1 MDRRSAIKHVVGA
14 LGALKMLEAGAGA
27 TQQPLESAY
36 RIQSS
41 QIIAY
46 LNKQGEIT
54 GLMISPGREKHLASK
69 VVGRTVLAGCIV
81 SKVTAKR
88 LAGGGV
94 EFTKKIVHAGDGQS
108 CQITERFLPGKSGSV
123 RWELEILGDGPP
135 WSTPIETHL
144 AWPATAETKF
154 WTTWGDSRPENSPGW
169 NDPLIPASFGAR
181 SLHYGASDIWKSQG
195 FSVPIA
201 TVLDAA
207 NDVGLSL
214 ALDPGDSVI
223 EMDLNT
229 TPAGE
234 IVFARSN
241 SRISKDR
248 PMRFAMDLVAHAAD
262 WRGGLGWMVE
272 RYPEQF
278 NPPTPLTYKV
288 AGNAAYAEYEGKDLD
303 AYKFMS
309 MGFRVNWKASFDF
322 YTMGFFLPPVGDEV
336 EFVCPRMDDGTAE
349 FPTSIAHL
357 REYSEQMRRS
367 GFYVL
372 NYFNVGQ
379 FGFNLNTDAPPPRK
393 IRNDADLWRDPNEF
407 AWYVLRD
414 AFLYEDNG
422 KIRHGSQGDIRMDVG
437 EPVYMR
443 LMLEEARQHIQAF
456 PASSGLCLD
465 EMQFERNYN
474 PRRDDGLTW
483 RNGKPA
489 RAMVNS
495 WKAWMD
501 QLGPLMNKANKV
513 IYANPLYRRM
523 DLMRHLDG
531 FYDEFGFQ
539 PYSLNTNSFMA
550 VRKPYMA
557 WTVDLQDP
565 DPDSYF
571 QRHLHMGANV
581 SAPFPMDNHAIMPSG
596 SKVDRYYVDYG
607 PLFDAMQGRT
617 WVLEPRAILVEGQK
631 AKANLFAI
639 PGGYLAFATFGGE
652 NASAKVTMRGL
663 SKLPGQ
669 AGFSIEA
676 IHPGESEWSALS
688 GDEKGEV
695 MTLNVPLKR
704 GCAAVKLSYLWMKPA
719 KHYFIKEHTVTLG
732 TTLTGAQIRYT
743 LDGKDPAADSA
754 LYSQPFTLKETTTV
768 KATAFKGGS
777 QSGPVL
783 EAEMVKVPPPAPWID
798 PFQGTFNDRVSVEIR
813 NAYPIEGAEIRY
825 TLDGGVVTRQ
835 SPLYSGPLEIT
846 STTPVRTRTFVAGLE
861 PSVTAD
867 RRFSKLAPVPP
878 LPDVYVS
885 DLAPI
890 KSEVVWRYTAQKNQ
904 SIEKTPLSIAGKKFA
919 RGVGLASPAEMTYKL
934 EPDYE
939 RFVAVVGLDDNVKGR
954 YSDMALFRVFVRNS
968 REELLLHE
976 SPMLY
981 PGESW
986 PMEVRIPLDCQ
997 EIRLEVTGGMDWERV
1012 DWVNAGFILDH
1023 SNRGEELLQ
1032 EIMKAVASNK

>member
-1 MDRRSAIKHVVGA
+1 MNRRSAIKHVVGT
-14 LGALKMLEAGAGA
+14 LGSLKLLEATANAGV
-27 TQQPLESAY
+27 QSISRDF
-36 RIQSS
+36 RIQSPLITS
-41 QIIAY
+41 Y

-54 GLMISPGREKHLASK
+54 ELTLTPAQGKRLASR
-69 VVGRTVLAGCIV
+69 VTGRTTLAGCSV
-81 SKVTAKR
+81 RHVAAKK
-88 LAGGGV
+88 LPKGGV
-94 EFTKKIVHAGDGQS
+94 EFTKTLVHTGDGQS
-108 CQITERFLPGKSGSV
+108 CQLTERFLPAPSGSV
-123 RWELEILGDGPP
+123 RWEIEILGDGAP

-154 WTTWGDSRPENSPGW
+154 WTTWGDSRPEGATGW
-169 NDPLIPASFGAR
+169 NDPLIPARFGAR

-201 TVLDAA
+201 TVLDTA

-234 IVFARSN
+234 MVFARSN
-241 SRISKDR
+241 NRISKDR
-248 PMRFAMDLVAHAAD
+248 PVRFAMDLVAHAPD
-262 WRGGLGWMVE
+262 WRAALGWMVE
-272 RYPEQF
+272 RYREQF
-278 NPPTPLTYKV
+278 DPPTPLTYQV
-288 AGNAAYAEYEGKDLD
+288 AGNAAYSEYEGKELD
-303 AYKFMS
+303 AYKFFS
-309 MGFRVNWKASFDF
+309 MGFRFNWKASFDY
-322 YTMGFFLPPVGDEV
+322 YTMGFFLPPVGDQV
-336 EFVCPRMDDGTAE
+336 EFVSPRIDDGTPE

-379 FGFNLNTDAPPPRK
+379 FGFGLSIDGPPPRK
-393 IRNDADLWRDPNEF
+393 LSDADLWRDPNEF

-414 AFLYEDNG
+414 AFLYDDDG

-443 LMLEEARQHIQAF
+443 LMLEEAKQHIKAF

-465 EMQFERNYN
+465 EMQFLRHYN

-501 QLGPLMNKANKV
+501 QFGPLMSKANKI

-539 PYSLNTNSFMA
+539 PYSLNAISFMA
-550 VRKPYMA
+550 VRKPNMA
-557 WTVDLQDP
+557 WTIDLEEP
-565 DPDSYF
+565 DSDSYF

-581 SAPFPMDNHAIMPSG
+581 CAPYPMDNHAIMPSG
-596 SKVDRYYVDYG
+596 SKVDRYFVDYG

-617 WVLEPRAILVEGQK
+617 WVLEPRAIEVQDQK

-639 PGGYLAFATFGGE
+639 PGGYLAFVTFGGE
-652 NASAKVTMRGL
+652 NTNATVTMRGL

-669 AGFSIEA
+669 KGFSIEA

-688 GDEKGEV
+688 GEDKGE
-695 MTLNVPLKR
+695 MLTLNVPLKR
-704 GCAAVKLSYLWMKPA
+704 GCAAVKLSYIWMKPA
-719 KHYFIKEHTVTLG
+719 QHYFIKEHTVSLG
-732 TTLTGAQIRYT
+732 TTLNGAQIRYT
-743 LDGKDPAADSA
+743 LDGRNPAADSA
-754 LYSQPFTLKETTTV
+754 VYSQPFTLKETTTV
-768 KATAFKGGS
+768 KAAAFMAGS
-777 QSGPVL
+777 QAGPVL
-783 EAEMVKVPPPAPWID
+783 EAEMVKVLPPAPWID
-798 PFQGTFNDRVSVEIR
+798 PFRGTFQDRVRVEIQG
-813 NAYPIEGAEIRY
+813 AYPIEGAEIRY
-825 TLDGGVVTRQ
+825 TLDGGEVTQ
-835 SPLYSGPLEIT
+835 KSPLYSGPFDIT
-846 STTPVRTRTFVAGLE
+846 STTTVRTRTFVAGME
-861 PSVTAD
+861 PSISESRQLT
-867 RRFSKLAPVPP
+867 KLGPVPP

-885 DLAPI
+885 DLTPV
-890 KSEVVWRYTAQKNQ
+890 KEEVVWRYTAQKNQ
-904 SIEKTPLSIAGKKFA
+904 SIEKTPLAISGKKFE
-919 RGVGLASPAEMTYKL
+919 RGLGLGSPAEMTYKL
-934 EPDYE
+934 EPNYE
-939 RFVAVVGLDDNVKGR
+939 RFVAVVGLDDNVKAR
-954 YSDMALFRVFVRNS
+954 YSNMALFRVFVRNK

-976 SPMLY
+976 SPLLY

-986 PMEVRIPLDCQ
+986 PMEVRIPLECQ
-997 EIRLEVTGGMDWERV
+997 EIRLEVTGGMGWERV
-1012 DWVNAGFILDH
+1012 DWANAGFILDH
-1023 SNRGEELLQ
+1023 TNRGEELL
-1032 EIMKAVASNK
+1032 KAIVNATGSGK

>member
-14 LGALKMLEAGAGA
+14 LGTLKLVEIGARASQHGLPGA
-27 TQQPLESAY
+27 YQ
-36 RIQSS
+36 IQSS
-41 QIIAY
+41 QITTH

-54 GLMISPGREKHLASK
+54 GLVLTPGQGKRLASR
-69 VVGRTVLAGCIV
+69 VQGRTALAGCTV
-81 SKVTAKR
+81 RTVTGKK
-88 LAGGGV
+88 LATGGV
-94 EFTKKIVHAGDGQS
+94 EFTKSLVHDADGQS
-108 CQITERFLPGKSGSV
+108 CQIIERFLPAKSGSL
-123 RWELEILGDGPP
+123 RWEIEVLGDGAP

-144 AWPATAETKF
+144 AWPSTAQSKF

-169 NDPLIPASFGAR
+169 NDPLIPAGFAAR
-181 SLHYGASDIWKSQG
+181 SLHYGATDIWKSQG

-201 TVLDAA
+201 TVLDTA

-229 TPAGE
+229 TAAGE
-234 IVFARSN
+234 IVFSRTN

-262 WRGGLGWMVE
+262 WRCGLGWMVE

-278 NPPTPLTYKV
+278 NPPTAITFKV

-336 EFVCPRMDDGTAE
+336 EYVCQRMDDGTVE
-349 FPTSIAHL
+349 FPTSVAHL
-357 REYSEQMRRS
+357 REYSEQMRKS

-379 FGFNLNTDAPPPRK
+379 FGFNLDIDGPPPRK
-393 IRNDADLWRDPNEF
+393 IKNDADLWRDPNEF
-407 AWYVLRD
+407 AWYALRD
-414 AFLYEDNG
+414 AFLYDDNG
-422 KIRHGSQGDIRMDVG
+422 KVKHGSQKDIRMDVG

-443 LMLEEARQHIQAF
+443 LMLEQVKQHIEAF

-474 PRRDDGLTW
+474 QRRDDGLTW

-501 QLGPLMNKANKV
+501 QFGPLMNKANKV

-523 DLMRHLDG
+523 DLMTHLDG
-531 FYDEFGFQ
+531 FYDEFGNL

-550 VRKPYMA
+550 VRKPYLS
-557 WTVDLQDP
+557 WTIDLQDP

-571 QRHLHMGANV
+571 QRNLHLGAYV
-581 SAPFPMDNHAIMPSG
+581 SAPYPLDNHAIMPSG
-596 SKVDRYYVDYG
+596 SKVDRYFVDYG
-607 PLFDAMQGRT
+607 PMFDALHGRT
-617 WVLEPRAILVEGQK
+617 WVLQPHAIEVEDQK

-639 PGGYLAFATFGGE
+639 PGGYVAFVTFGGE
-652 NASAKVTMRGL
+652 NTSVNLTLRGL
-663 SKLPGQ
+663 PKLPGQ

-676 IHPGESEWSALS
+676 IHPGEPEWSALT
-688 GDEKGEV
+688 GNQKGEV
-695 MTLNVPLKR
+695 LTLNVPLKR
-704 GCAAVKLSYLWMKPA
+704 GCAAVKLSYLWMKPS
-719 KHYFIKEHTVTLG
+719 KHYFLKEQTVTLG
-732 TTLTGAQIRYT
+732 TTLSGAQIRYT

-754 LYSQPFTLKETTTV
+754 LYAQPLNLQETTTV
-768 KATAFKGGS
+768 KVAAFKGGA
-777 QSGPVL
+777 QTGPVL
-783 EAEMVKVPPPAPWID
+783 EAEMVKVAPPAPWIE
-798 PFQGTFNDRVSVEIR
+798 PFHGVFNDRVRVEIQ

-825 TLDGGVVTRQ
+825 TIDGGEVTPQ
-835 SPLYSGPLEIT
+835 SSLYAGPLEIT
-846 STTPVRTRTFVAGLE
+846 STTTVRTRTFVPGLA
-861 PSVTAD
+861 PSIATD
-867 RRFSKLAPVPP
+867 RQFTKLGPVPP
-878 LPDVYVS
+878 LPDVYLS
-885 DLAPI
+885 DLTPI
-890 KSEVVWRYTAQKNQ
+890 KAEVVWHGTVKKDL
-904 SIEKTPLSIAGKKFA
+904 SIDKTPLTLSGKKYG
-919 RGVGLASPAEMTYKL
+919 RGIGAGSPTELTYKL

-939 RFVAVVGLDDNVKGR
+939 RFVAVVGLDDNVKAR
-954 YSDMALFRVFVRNS
+954 NSDMSFFRVFVRNN

-976 SPMLY
+976 SPLLY

-997 EIRLEVTGGMDWERV
+997 EIRLEVTGGMDAERV
-1012 DWVNAGFILDH
+1012 DWANAGFLLDR
-1023 SNRGEELLQ
+1023 SNRGGELL
-1032 EIMKAVASNK
+1032 KAIGRAVTSDK